1 MTLAEVVFHPIAL
14 ALVFV
19 LSMGIAASA
28 LEQSKRSDERKK

>member
-14 ALVFV
+14 ALVSV
-19 LSMGIAASA
+19 LCAGVAASA